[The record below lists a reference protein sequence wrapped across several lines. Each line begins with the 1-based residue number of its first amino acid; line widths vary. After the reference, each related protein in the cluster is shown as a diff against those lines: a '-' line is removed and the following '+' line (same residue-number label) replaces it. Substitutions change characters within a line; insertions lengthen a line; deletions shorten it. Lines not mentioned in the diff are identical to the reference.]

1 VCENGSVYYAG
12 SNRIYGLSPGSGDV
26 NGIGMFLWNEIKLV
40 KENWI
45 ALALNA
51 TMVLTCVHD
60 RLLAWS
66 IQDKKICWKS
76 EEKLGRKEFFMT
88 RDTLCFFGQMDP
100 KLYVL
105 DIRNGSKLRSI
116 KMIQSS
122 QLRIPA
128 AFNYGGKIII
138 FQGPLDSSLEI
149 FAITEEKLAGG
160 IFFKDSTQSCTCG
173 QVCTCPVVLVSRELL
188 NDIAQGFNTGYSST
202 FERPGTGRATEDI
215 AQLTVAHTKS
225 LEKAQQLMCS
235 VPSSTKDLASW
246 AAKITSNIYERT
258 SAKFLS
264 GFWDVRFCINLRQFF
279 DNLKSI
285 VDTGEI
291 SLIVFDELIKAIE
304 NDKLLR
310 ATRCLEEELSKAEIM
325 LSNHKG
331 IMAKCEDTLAVFGT
345 KYQDKCRQEKVAQ
358 LIQSACSDADS
369 LCNSRHSTLSS
380 SSSHASEALQATAR
394 FIREISKDLDS
405 SSAMIDRAKT
415 LQSKHHK
422 NLAKSIQ
429 EDVPKLDYD
438 IEEREADDIGHV
450 ESVFSGTLEQED
462 QHKELL
468 QNLVA
473 SLETSHQAV
482 ENFLEKASHIK
493 STCESLKL

>member
-149 FAITEEKLAGG
+149 
-160 IFFKDSTQSCTCG
+160 
-173 QVCTCPVVLVSRELL
+173 LL
-188 NDIAQGFNTGYSST
+188 SQKRNLQEVYFSKTPLKA
-202 FERPGTGRATEDI
+202 
-215 AQLTVAHTKS
+215 AH
-225 LEKAQQLMCS
+225 
-235 VPSSTKDLASW
+235 VG
-246 AAKITSNIYERT
+246 
-258 SAKFLS
+258 KFVHVQWFL
-264 GFWDVRFCINLRQFF
+264 
-279 DNLKSI
+279 
-285 VDTGEI
+285 
-291 SLIVFDELIKAIE
+291 
-304 NDKLLR
+304 
-310 ATRCLEEELSKAEIM
+310 CLE
-325 LSNHKG
+325 
-331 IMAKCEDTLAVFGT
+331 
-345 KYQDKCRQEKVAQ
+345 
-358 LIQSACSDADS
+358 
-369 LCNSRHSTLSS
+369 SS
-380 SSSHASEALQATAR
+380 
-394 FIREISKDLDS
+394 
-405 SSAMIDRAKT
+405 
-415 LQSKHHK
+415 
-422 NLAKSIQ
+422 
-429 EDVPKLDYD
+429 
-438 IEEREADDIGHV
+438 
-450 ESVFSGTLEQED
+450 
-462 QHKELL
+462 
-468 QNLVA
+468 
-473 SLETSHQAV
+473 
-482 ENFLEKASHIK
+482 
-493 STCESLKL
+493 